1 MLSLFKSTQS
11 VGACMPNNL
20 GYRQDRI
27 SYPWLCKHR
36 IMIRVLDN
44 VLWVSSLMDIQ
55 NANRTCSFYHRKQ
68 THHIKRSIPGS
79 NAWIPKVAHI
89 WTHLIFK
96 LKMSPYSHIL
106 THNKFM
112 IFLIF
117 YFLDLTI
124 KSHSIEKLSSWIYIQ
139 DISSI
144 FSNFFILSI
153 TNHYVT
159 NNLSVLQ
166 YCFCVS
172 SLYTHDQNFKH
183 QKQWN
188 NINDQLSFLW
198 WYNNTLQTSS
208 GLPCCSRE

>member
-112 IFLIF
+112 IFD
-117 YFLDLTI
+117 FLLLRSNNKISFNWETFFLNLHSRHI
-124 KSHSIEKLSSWIYIQ
+124 KH
-139 DISSI
+139 
-144 FSNFFILSI
+144 
-153 TNHYVT
+153 
-159 NNLSVLQ
+159 
-166 YCFCVS
+166 
-172 SLYTHDQNFKH
+172 
-183 QKQWN
+183 
-188 NINDQLSFLW
+188 FL
-198 WYNNTLQTSS
+198 
-208 GLPCCSRE
+208 